1 MRRLLSIALP
11 LLFATLLFARSGM
24 LAAPE
29 EQPSEKKIV
38 HLKSDNS
45 GPVQPGDSAIF
56 MVGNFAAQHN
66 GAVITCDSAVRYS
79 DSHIECFGN
88 VLINKNTTYIYGDRA
103 DYNRDENLL
112 VIYSPL
118 VKVID
123 GDATLYTRSFR
134 FNTLDNIGEFANGGV
149 LTNLD
154 NVVEAQR
161 GYYYADTKELIAVD
175 AVEMR
180 NEEYDLKGDSVV
192 YNMATDEAFFFTNTH
207 IWNID
212 GDYLSGDRGHYRK
225 ADSRYMVTERGY
237 LLTEKQELWSDT
249 LDYFR
254 LEEHVILRSNLQINE
269 TEHMNLSFGD
279 YGEYWKGDGKAFLT
293 KRPSVIN
300 YDPEQNPDSL
310 FMRSD
315 SIYLYTL
322 RVGDPIP
329 NEYAEVAKPA
339 AATEEEHEEVSADE
353 ETTVSR
359 PSLQSLADGERR
371 MGAASLT
378 ATPEADRGEKSPAL
392 PSEADE
398 EEAPAPDSLA
408 VDSLAADTVQLTP
421 AEQKAL
427 AKRQAKEAAKQAALE
442 KRQAKAQAKKELL
455 EKIAIERQIKT
466 TARLRAQEQRDSIA
480 HAKQMAK
487 LREKMNRR
495 YQARLRKG
503 KVEPYDTTGLYQFY
517 KGVVADTRT
526 VDSLLGRHLDSLDS
540 LRAAQVRTA
549 PTDSLPRDSIYRL
562 VKGFRDVRIYR
573 RDFQAVCDS
582 LTGLSSD
589 STLHL
594 YIEPV
599 LWNQNNQITS
609 EVMDL
614 YTANQQLSRAEF
626 VGSPM
631 MVAQFD
637 TTYYDQIASKQMTA
651 HFRDNEVYRLDAKT
665 NVQTVF
671 CHKDG
676 WPEEVVGIAI
686 IESGDASFYL
696 ENRQMVRIVYR
707 INPVCPIYP
716 VDQVPSDVSIY
727 LKGFKWQGDRRPERN
742 EVFDRTVRP
751 SERVRRSMLSR
762 PDFPIRK
769 RIDEERIRLTES
781 GSWADRNERLDPAT
795 VEWMRDLGFEPE
807 QPREE

>member
-1 MRRLLSIALP
+1 
-11 LLFATLLFARSGM
+11 M

-149 LTNLD
+149 LTNLE

-237 LLTEKQELWSDT
+237 LLTEQQELWSDT

-254 LEEHVILRSNLQINE
+254 LDEHVILRSNLQINE

-329 NEYAEVAKPA
+329 NEYAEAK
-339 AATEEEHEEVSADE
+339 E
-353 ETTVSR
+353 
-359 PSLQSLADGERR
+359 
-371 MGAASLT
+371 
-378 ATPEADRGEKSPAL
+378 
-392 PSEADE
+392 PSEAAVEAEGEVASE
-398 EEAPAPDSLA
+398 EEKSEEEPGSSLLTPQNGSEERTMRSSLAALPQDSANRSPQQADETTEQEAPLADSLA
-408 VDSLAADTVQLTP
+408 ADSLALDSLAADTVQLTP
-421 AEQKAL
+421 AEQRAL
-427 AKRQAKEAAKQAALE
+427 AKRAAKEAAKQAALE
-442 KRQAKAQAKKELL
+442 KKAAKAKAKKELL
-455 EKIAIERQIKT
+455 EQIAIERQIKT

-487 LREKMNRR
+487 MREKMNRR

-540 LRAAQVRTA
+540 LRAAQVTTA

-751 SERVRRSMLSR
+751 SERVRRSMLAR
-762 PDFPIRK
+762 PDFPIRR

-781 GSWADRNERLDPAT
+781 GSWADRNERVDPAT

>member
-1 MRRLLSIALP
+1 
-11 LLFATLLFARSGM
+11 M
-24 LAAPE
+24 LTAPE
-29 EQPSEKKIV
+29 EQPTEKKIV

-79 DSHIECFGN
+79 DAHIECFGN

-118 VKVID
+118 VKVVD

-134 FNTLDNIGEFANGGV
+134 FNTLDNIGEFGNGGV

-180 NEEYDLKGDSVV
+180 NEEYELKGDSVV

-254 LEEHVILRSNLQINE
+254 LDEHVILRSNLQINE

-322 RVGDPIP
+322 RLGDPIP

-339 AATEEEHEEVSADE
+339 AATEEENEAVSADE

-359 PSLQSLADGERR
+359 PSMQGLAAGERR
-371 MGAASLT
+371 TGAASLT
-378 ATPEADRGEKSPAL
+378 ATPEADRGEESPTL

-398 EEAPAPDSLA
+398 EAPALDSLA
-408 VDSLAADTVQLTP
+408 VDSLAADSVQLTP
-421 AEQKAL
+421 REQKAL
-427 AKRQAKEAAKQAALE
+427 AKQQAKEAAKQAALE
-442 KRQAKAQAKKELL
+442 KKAAKAQAKKELL
-455 EKIAIERQIKT
+455 EQIAIERQAKT

-480 HAKQMAK
+480 RAKQMAK
-487 LREKMNRR
+487 MRETMNRR

-503 KVEPYDTTGLYQFY
+503 KVEQYDTTGMHQFY
-517 KGVVADTRT
+517 MGVVSDTRT
-526 VDSLLGRHLDSLDS
+526 MESLLGRHIDSLDS
-540 LRAAQVRTA
+540 LRALQMAAT
-549 PTDSLPRDSIYRL
+549 PTDTITRDSVYRL
-562 VKGFRDVRIYR
+562 VKGFRNVQIYR

-631 MVAQFD
+631 MAAQFD
-637 TTYYDQIASKQMTA
+637 TVYYDQIASKQMTA
-651 HFRDNEVYRLDAKT
+651 HFHNNEVYRLDAKT
-665 NVQTVF
+665 NVQTIF

-676 WPEEVVGIAI
+676 WPEEVVGIAV

-696 ENRQMVRIVYR
+696 EDRQMVRIVYR

-716 VDQVPSDVSIY
+716 VDGVPSDVSIY
-727 LKGFKWQGDRRPERN
+727 LKGFKWQGDRRPDRD
-742 EVFDRTVRP
+742 EVFDRTIRP
-751 SERVRRSMLSR
+751 SERVRRSMLSH
-762 PDFPIRK
+762 PTFPIRR
-769 RIDEERIRLTES
+769 RIDEERVRLTER
-781 GSWADRNERLDPAT
+781 GSWADRNETVDPAT
-795 VEWMRDLGFEPE
+795 VEWMRDLGFEPG